1 MVMAAILY
9 FGGVAGLAAFLLSLA
24 AGRTRRRIGLLV
36 VLGIALAVAW
46 ILLAYLSANPSD
58 QRPDC
63 SDCGVYLGRWWE
75 PGFVLLIV
83 GANLLA
89 WIAGVLV
96 GAGLR
101 SLRRAKAHA

>member
-1 MVMAAILY
+1 MAPILY
-9 FGGVAGLAAFLLSLA
+9 LGGVAGLAASLLSLA
-24 AGRTRRRIGLLV
+24 VSRTRRRVGLLV

-46 ILLAYLSANPSD
+46 ILVAYFSANPSD

-75 PGFVLLIV
+75 PGLLLFIV
-83 GANLLA
+83 AANLVA
-89 WIAGVLV
+89 WITGVLV

-101 SLRRAKAHA
+101 SLGPTRHRG

>member
-1 MVMAAILY
+1 MAAILY
-9 FGGVAGLAAFLLSLA
+9 FGGVAGLAALLLSLA
-24 AGRTRRRIGLLV
+24 AGRTRRRVGLLGL
-36 VLGIALAVAW
+36 LGIGLAVAW
-46 ILLAYLSANPSD
+46 ILLAYVSANPSD

-63 SDCGVYLGRWWE
+63 SDCRVYLGRWWE

-83 GANLLA
+83 GANLVA

-101 SLRRAKAHA
+101 SLRRPRHRG